1 MLILFSIVLSFLREM
16 FDGRQVA
23 GDLESSKESSQTHLI
38 NASEGYYEYF
48 VLSISIRHG
57 IFMFS
62 FNVILVTQYNIATL
76 RI

>member
-1 MLILFSIVLSFLREM
+1 M

-23 GDLESSKESSQTHLI
+23 GDLESREFSTESSQTHLI

-48 VLSISIRHG
+48 NLSISIRCG

-62 FNVILVTQYNIATL
+62 FNANLDTQYNITTL